1 VTPPPDTSA
10 KGPGVGASAMRLDK
24 WLWQARI
31 FRSRS
36 EAAEAV
42 TAGAVRL
49 DGRPVAKPGRSVA
62 PGATLTLVRAG
73 RVRVLRILALPT
85 RRGPAAEA
93 AALYLDLDARTAPE
107 AAAGTGPIETPAPLS

>member
-1 VTPPPDTSA
+1 
-10 KGPGVGASAMRLDK
+10 MRLDK

-31 FRSRS
+31 FRSRT
-36 EAAEAV
+36 EAAEAI
-42 TAGAVRL
+42 TAGAVRV

-62 PGATLTLVRAG
+62 PAATLTLVRAG

-93 AALYLDLDARTAPE
+93 AALYLDLELPADARGAQ
-107 AAAGTGPIETPAPLS
+107 GTGPIETPAPLS